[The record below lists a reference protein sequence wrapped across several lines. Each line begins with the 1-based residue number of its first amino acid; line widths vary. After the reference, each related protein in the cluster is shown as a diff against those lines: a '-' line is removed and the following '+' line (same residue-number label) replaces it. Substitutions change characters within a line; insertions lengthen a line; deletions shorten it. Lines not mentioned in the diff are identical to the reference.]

1 MKGRLRIL
9 KGTLSSHPARKWFIL
24 TTVLIGAAMSA
35 LDLSIINVAMPTLK
49 SALGVSL
56 SVIEWLT
63 MAYMLGLIVFLPLF
77 GKLADIYGRAKLYKI
92 GFIIFSAGSL
102 LCGMSSTA
110 AFLIT
115 FRVIQAIGA
124 GLLQAN
130 SVALIVS
137 AFPANER
144 GRAIGIQ
151 SVVQAISMA
160 IGPVVG
166 GILIS
171 AVSWRAV
178 FLINV
183 PIGIFGTLAALLML
197 PADRQ
202 TNPSRNKFPSW
213 MLVVPPVQE
222 KEKKEKIDFLGAVLF
237 ASGLSFIVLAFNEG
251 AKLGWGSG
259 SITAYFIS
267 GVILLTLFMVVELKV
282 KHPLIDLR
290 LFKDSTFLLGNLAG
304 MLSYYVLFSILFL
317 MPFYLEGVMGYSV
330 ALTGFLLTP
339 LLLAMAAVAPFSG
352 YISDKYGPRIMT
364 TSGML
369 IAALACFSLM
379 FIGAS
384 ARLPLLVAALIS
396 LGAGM
401 GLFITPNN
409 SAVMGSAPREKLGA
423 AGGILNMTR
432 SLGLIFGVNISG
444 VIITTLQRHYL
455 AEGGYSKA
463 NAFMHG
469 LIMVI
474 MVLIVVATLS
484 ALLSSVRK
492 IKSVPII
499 DHHEAG
505 TAILSSSFFN
515 GFDREAKR
523 ISLFLVLLLFVSV
536 GSSFASSR
544 LTYSPFPGSAVAGS
558 CEAGQEQKVADAR
571 KLALAYYAQKYHD
584 TGVDVAVTPRGD
596 QMEAEIRKNGQP
608 VKRLSVKNGM
618 VSERW
623 TCLRDIA
630 FDLLVN
636 VN

>member
-9 KGTLSSHPARKWFIL
+9 NGTLSSHPARKWFIL

-77 GKLADIYGRAKLYKI
+77 GKLADIYGRAKLYNI

-222 KEKKEKIDFLGAVLF
+222 KEKEKIDFLGAVLF
-237 ASGLSFIVLAFNEG
+237 ASGLSFIVLAVNEG

-409 SAVMGSAPREKLGA
+409 SAVMGAAPREKLGA

-432 SLGLIFGVNISG
+432 SLGLIFGVCISG

-455 AEGGYSKA
+455 AEGGYSKT

-544 LTYSPFPGSAVAGS
+544 LTYSRFPGSAVAGS

-584 TGVDVAVTPRGD
+584 TGVDVAVTPSGD

-636 VN
+636 IN